1 MRSVCRQ
8 NLPVLALS
16 ATVNVDYTDL
26 IMSSCCLSKSVK
38 IISTCS
44 DRKNIRLAVVNI
56 KSKNIECLRWLI
68 NGLIDYGME
77 SPKIIIYCRTVNTV
91 GWLFEKLLNE
101 LKEHAYQNKDKKSDN
116 FLIGMYHAQ
125 TSEKNKTKVLQSLTT
140 SEGIVRVVVA
150 TSSLGCGVN
159 TKDVLYVVH
168 FGPSFDTI
176 VNRLEELAEA
186 MYSSHMQCCIRII
199 KETLKLV
206 KT

>member
-1 MRSVCRQ
+1 
-8 NLPVLALS
+8 
-16 ATVNVDYTDL
+16 
-26 IMSSCCLSKSVK
+26 MSSCCLSKSVK

-44 DRKNIRLAVVNI
+44 DCKNIRLAVVNI

-140 SEGIVRVVVA
+140 SEGIVRVLCLG
-150 TSSLGCGVN
+150 SLAWHLFARKPTCFVFCLG
-159 TKDVLYVVH
+159 
-168 FGPSFDTI
+168 S
-176 VNRLEELAEA
+176 LAWHLFA
-186 MYSSHMQCCIRII
+186 RKPTCFVFCLGS
-199 KETLKLV
+199 LA
-206 KT
+206 